1 MSIFAKTISCIL
13 AILLAFCL
21 IVPGM
26 YVLSR
31 NDTVGGNNSNNPIA
45 NTEGES
51 TGHSQ
56 STDNDDKTAE
66 DGKDNEEN
74 KDDEDNKDNEETKEK
89 VTYTITLNANGGKFA
104 DSEDET
110 YSITVESTDEIVNF
124 SEEIDEVSVTRE
136 GRIFL
141 GWSKVKTAYSYTIV
155 NDFKLTSDNNEAN
168 YFAIWTK
175 YDKCTVTFD
184 TIGGY
189 IDEDGNFVAF
199 TEGDNNGHFANNETI
214 TTLTVTQNLDAANN
228 GYYSFKFESDQ
239 TLGNNTPIKTDYRFV
254 GWVKCWTEGGEV
266 KHTSTPVKYFK
277 VSAQRGVF
285 GYTAVWEKVEA

>member
-31 NDTVGGNNSNNPIA
+31 NNTFGGNNSNNPIA

-56 STDNDDKTAE
+56 STD
-66 DGKDNEEN
+66 KDNKET
-74 KDDEDNKDNEETKEK
+74 KDDEDNKDDEETKEK

-124 SEEIDEVSVTRE
+124 SEEIKAVSVTKE

-175 YDKCTVTFD
+175 YDKCAVTFNA
-184 TIGGY
+184 IGGY
-189 IDEDGNFVAF
+189 IDEEGNFVAF
-199 TEGDNNGHFANNETI
+199 TESDKNGHFANAET
-214 TTLTVTQNLDAANN
+214 TQAFTLNLDAANN
-228 GYYSFKFESDQ
+228 GYYSFSDEAKQ
-239 TLGNNTPIKTDYRFV
+239 VSGNSAPTKTDYRFV
-254 GWVKCWTEGGEV
+254 GWVKCWTDGGEV

-277 VSAQRGVF
+277 VSAQRNVF
-285 GYTAVWEKVEA
+285 GYSAVWEKIEA